1 MRSVTDLPITILPL
15 AATFLCAF
23 LLFPCPAFAL
33 PSPPGLRALP
43 GPRDFTDLS
52 SISQGKVGG
61 VGERWLLAL

>member
-43 GPRDFTDLS
+43 GPRDFTGLP
-52 SISQGKVGG
+52 SISQGEVGG
-61 VGERWLLAL
+61 VGIDGC